1 LLRSELSTARYASR
15 VSAILFSDFG
25 DPAFAA
31 EYARRRGGRTERVA
45 GRIVELAGIGE
56 GDRVVDLCCGP
67 GLVSAQLVER
77 VGATGEVIG
86 IDASAAM
93 ISLARAAAKD
103 TNVRFL
109 EGDAY
114 TFSALLRQPVDH
126 VVATSAWQNFLTDR
140 ERVLDELAR
149 ALKPRGRFSF
159 DVRLRS
165 QGAAAASSW
174 REIAQTLSARWPQL
188 ALPEVSGGPARRPY
202 TREALELDLAL
213 ITQRGFRLLHREEV
227 EEPRDTSRSDQ
238 LGWRFEWWLARTA
251 PTLSAQARV
260 EILSEFERARAP
272 HQGAGAAKRST
283 TYVVV
288 EAG

>member
-1 LLRSELSTARYASR
+1 M
-15 VSAILFSDFG
+15 SAIPFSDFG
-25 DPAFAA
+25 DLAFAT

-45 GRIVELAGIGE
+45 SRIVELAGIGE
-56 GDRVVDLCCGP
+56 GDCVVDLCCGP
-67 GLVSAQLVER
+67 GLVSARLVER

-86 IDASAAM
+86 IDASPAM
-93 ISLARAAAKD
+93 ISLARAAARG

-114 TFSALLRQPVDH
+114 TFSTLLRQQVDH
-126 VVATSAWQNFLTDR
+126 VVATSAWQNFLIDR
-140 ERVLDELAR
+140 ERILDELAR

-165 QGAAAASSW
+165 QGVAAAPSW
-174 REIAQTLSARWPQL
+174 REIAHTLAARWPEL
-188 ALPEVSGGPARRPY
+188 ALPEVSGRPARRPY

-213 ITQRGFRLLHREEV
+213 IAQRGFRLLHREEV
-227 EEPRDTSRSDQ
+227 EEPRDTSRRDQ

-251 PTLSAQARV
+251 PALSAQARA

-272 HQGAGAAKRST
+272 QQGAGAAKRST
-283 TYVVV
+283 TYIVV